1 MILYGIDEAQSP
13 AEVVRYRHHE
23 IDEARMWLL
32 RGPRRTLVEAPGQP
46 SEMSVLDRALHYGR
60 VLGRSL
66 ATSGK
71 ARHRARAHPPQ
82 LRDGGPASSARQPA
96 PLLVRVVE
104 CADEGGCHSTGGSR
118 EAI

>member
-13 AEVVRYRHHE
+13 AEVVRYRYHE

-32 RGPRRTLVEAPGQP
+32 RGPRRTLVEVPGQP
-46 SEMSVLDRALHYGR
+46 REMSVLDRALHYGR

-71 ARHRARAHPPQ
+71 ARHRARVHPPSTS
-82 LRDGGPASSARQPA
+82 RWRTGIVGSSTCPA
-96 PLLVRVVE
+96 PHR
-104 CADEGGCHSTGGSR
+104 CTGMR
-118 EAI
+118 R

>member
-71 ARHRARAHPPQ
+71 ARHRARVDPPQ
-82 LRDGGPASSARQPA
+82 LRDGGPAIVGSSTCPASIVVSKAR
-96 PLLVRVVE
+96 
-104 CADEGGCHSTGGSR
+104 SR
-118 EAI
+118 RDAFRQETP